1 LKRTGILNVVKRG
14 VHQGVQSVF
23 FFEGFPPLGSNG
35 GITRLSK
42 EPLTNSD
49 ILELL
54 QGTTTEM
61 QLQRFTQD
69 NELDYT
75 YEMGGFGRFRMC
87 AFVRRGSLGIVV
99 RPVSDALPSF
109 DDLGLPD
116 SLKEFAQYR
125 NGLILVTG
133 PSASGKSTTV
143 AALVELINR
152 ERLCHIVTVEDPIEF
167 IFTPKRSIFS
177 QREIGRDTKSF
188 LGALKRIVREDADV
202 IFVGEIRERES
213 MKAALEIAETGALVF
228 STLHTLN
235 VAQTINRIIDFFP
248 DHEKN
253 TARAQ
258 VANVLKAVVSQR
270 LLMRADSA
278 CCVCACEV
286 MKVNPAIKSLI
297 REDKI
302 HQIVTILDTAKSEG
316 MTSLDESLRMLSK
329 QGVIDVAQAIA
340 HSSRSSKFI
349 EDIAEVKPTKDGIS
363 TTKGIMALEKDL
375 AVYQADL
382 SVTNLSSFDASGR
395 LFSTPVGFLFRDT
408 GALKG
413 PYHFAADYTILNGK
427 KEPFRLKSFLNI
439 SYKILETKIEKPAYA
454 FKVRVFEDSKNDYEL
469 TEKPLD
475 LIKDGNWHTIT
486 IQIPQKHT
494 NRTVKFYML
503 LFDGDIKEVSFD
515 NIFFL

>member
-14 VHQGVQSVF
+14 INQGVQSVF

-42 EPLTNSD
+42 EPLTNND
-49 ILELL
+49 IVELL

-61 QLQRFTQD
+61 QLERFTQD

-87 AFVRRGSLGIVV
+87 AFMRRGSLGIVV
-99 RPVSDALPSF
+99 RPVSDTLPSF
-109 DDLGLPD
+109 DELGLPD
-116 SLKEFAQYR
+116 SLKEFTKYR

-143 AALVELINR
+143 AALLEMINR

-167 IFTPKRSIFS
+167 VFRPKRAIFS

-188 LGALKRIVREDADV
+188 SGALKRIVREDADI
-202 IFVGEIRERES
+202 IFVGEIRDRES
-213 MKAALEIAETGALVF
+213 MKAALELAETGALVF

-235 VAQTINRIIDFFP
+235 VAQSINRIIDFFP
-248 DHEKN
+248 DQEKN
-253 TARAQ
+253 TARTQ
-258 VANVLKAVVSQR
+258 IANALRAVVSQR
-270 LLMRADSA
+270 LLPKTDEA
-278 CCVCACEV
+278 CCVCEV
-286 MKVNPAIKSLI
+286 MKVNPAIRSLI

-302 HQIVTILDTAKSEG
+302 HQIVTILDTSKSEG

-363 TTKGIMALEKDL
+363 TTRGIMALEKDL

-382 SVTNLSSFDASGR
+382 SVTNLSSFDTSGR

-427 KEPFRLKSFLNI
+427 KDPFKLKSFLNI
-439 SYKILETKIEKPAYA
+439 SYKILETKIEKPVYA

-486 IQIPQKHT
+486 IQIPQMYT

-503 LFDGDIKEVSFD
+503 LFDGDIKEISFD

>member
-1 LKRTGILNVVKRG
+1 MKRTGILNVVKRG
-14 VHQGVQSVF
+14 INQGVQSVF

-42 EPLTNSD
+42 EPLTNND
-49 ILELL
+49 IVELL

-61 QLQRFTQD
+61 QLERFTKD

-87 AFVRRGSLGIVV
+87 AFMRRGSLGIVV
-99 RPVSDALPSF
+99 RPVSDILPSF
-109 DDLGLPD
+109 DELGLPD
-116 SLKEFAQYR
+116 SLKEFVKYR
-125 NGLILVTG
+125 SGLILVTG

-143 AALVELINR
+143 AALLEMINR
-152 ERLCHIVTVEDPIEF
+152 GRMCHIVTIEDPIEF
-167 IFTPKRSIFS
+167 VFRPKRSIFS

-188 LGALKRIVREDADV
+188 SGALRRIVREDADV
-202 IFVGEIRERES
+202 IFVGEIRDRES
-213 MKAALEIAETGALVF
+213 MRAALELAETGTLVF

-235 VAQTINRIIDFFP
+235 VAQTINRIMDFFP
-248 DHEKN
+248 DQEKN
-253 TARAQ
+253 TARTQ
-258 VANVLKAVVSQR
+258 IANTLRAVVSQR
-270 LLMRADSA
+270 LLLKTDTT
-278 CCVCACEV
+278 CCVCACEI
-286 MKVNPAIKSLI
+286 MKVNPAIRNLI

-302 HQIVTILDTAKSEG
+302 HQIVTILDTSKSEG

-349 EDIAEVKPTKDGIS
+349 EDIADVKPTKDGTS
-363 TTKGIMALEKDL
+363 TTRGIMAFEKDL

-427 KEPFRLKSFLNI
+427 KDPFKLKSFLNI
-439 SYKILETKIEKPAYA
+439 SYRILETKIEKPVYA

-486 IQIPQKHT
+486 IQIPQMYT

-503 LFDGDIKEVSFD
+503 LFDGDIKEISFD

>member
-1 LKRTGILNVVKRG
+1 MKRTGILNVVKRG
-14 VHQGVQSVF
+14 INQGVQSVF

-42 EPLTNSD
+42 EPLTNND
-49 ILELL
+49 IVELL

-61 QLQRFTQD
+61 QLERFTQD

-87 AFVRRGSLGIVV
+87 AFMRRGSLGIVV
-99 RPVSDALPSF
+99 RPVSDTLPSF
-109 DDLGLPD
+109 DELGLPD
-116 SLKEFAQYR
+116 SLKEFTKYR

-143 AALVELINR
+143 AALLEMINR

-167 IFTPKRSIFS
+167 VFRPKRAIFS

-188 LGALKRIVREDADV
+188 SGALKRIVREDADI
-202 IFVGEIRERES
+202 IFVGEIRDRES
-213 MKAALEIAETGALVF
+213 MKAALELAETGALVF

-235 VAQTINRIIDFFP
+235 VAQSINRIIDFFP
-248 DHEKN
+248 DQEKN
-253 TARAQ
+253 TARTQ
-258 VANVLKAVVSQR
+258 IANALRAVVSQR
-270 LLMRADSA
+270 LLPKTDEA
-278 CCVCACEV
+278 CCVCEV
-286 MKVNPAIKSLI
+286 MKVNPAIRSLI

-302 HQIVTILDTAKSEG
+302 HQIVTILDTSKSEG

-363 TTKGIMALEKDL
+363 TTRGIMALEKDL

-382 SVTNLSSFDASGR
+382 SVTNLSSFDTSGR

-427 KEPFRLKSFLNI
+427 KDPFKLKSFLNI
-439 SYKILETKIEKPAYA
+439 SYKILETKIEKPVYA

-486 IQIPQKHT
+486 IQIPQMYT

-503 LFDGDIKEVSFD
+503 LFDGDIKEISFD